1 MTKNIIY
8 FNIFSND
15 KVSCS
20 SYSDLNFS
28 FWQSTDDSNDNS
40 SNENNS
46 NENKSNETDSNE
58 N

>member
-1 MTKNIIY
+1 MTNNIIY

-28 FWQSTDDSNDNS
+28 FWKSTDSSKEKNS
-40 SNENNS
+40 DEKNS
-46 NENKSNETDSNE
+46 KETDSDS
-58 N
+58 